1 LSVTGQFG
9 SLVWGQLAACACG
22 VAALS
27 AGRAPRAGTTPKI
40 TPGAGSPD
48 PDAAGR
54 AGAGVAALAA
64 ADPAIAPAAPAAV
77 AAATAPIA
85 SQPRMFNFV
94 PLCSYFS

>member
-1 LSVTGQFG
+1 M
-9 SLVWGQLAACACG
+9 
-22 VAALS
+22 AALA

-48 PDAAGR
+48 PDANAAGR
-54 AGAGVAALAA
+54 AAAGVAALAA

-77 AAATAPIA
+77 AAAAAPIA

-94 PLCSYFS
+94 PLWSYFS